1 VTPPTPVR
9 PVGLERRLVDFCR
22 THQVPLSEE
31 QLRAL
36 VQLDQLVVRWNRAVG
51 LTAFRTEQE
60 RFARYFAEPLH
71 AARWAPAAGAAWDL
85 GSGGGTPA
93 LPLALVRPGLRF
105 HLVEPNRR
113 KCLFLEEA
121 VRELGLGACRI
132 VRERLERVV
141 PEEPA
146 TLVTSRGLAA
156 ARIDLSRLGGWLSPE
171 GRILLF
177 SGQAK
182 AESLAVPSGLELA
195 ESVDLAPDFR
205 TRLLVIRCGRSG
217 RGRKASAPAP
227 EGGRPR
233 RGESG
238 S

>member
-1 VTPPTPVR
+1 MT
-9 PVGLERRLVDFCR
+9 LERRLEEFCR
-22 THQVPLSEE
+22 AHHRPLSEE

-36 VQLDQLVVRWNRAVG
+36 VGLDRLLVRWNRAIG
-51 LTAFRTEQE
+51 LTAFRSEQE

-71 AARWAPAAGAAWDL
+71 AALWAPAAGPAWDL
-85 GSGGGTPA
+85 GTGGGTPA
-93 LPLALVRPGLRF
+93 LPLAVVRPGLRF

-121 VRELGLGACRI
+121 VRELGLSACSI
-132 VRERLERVV
+132 VRERLERVA

-156 ARIDLSRLGGWLSPE
+156 AHIHLSRLGAWLSPE

-177 SGQAK
+177 TGQAK
-182 AESLAVPSGLELA
+182 AESLRIPQGLELV

-205 TRLLVIRCGRSG
+205 TKLLVISCGRPR

-227 EGGRPR
+227 PTSGGGRPR
-233 RGESG
+233 RGENG